1 MPGGGPRPYHPKSD
15 DEVWK
20 APPDPA
26 ALREL
31 ARRLDAFAFKLKNV
45 RDSIKYAVSTTG
57 WWGSGYNATMRAG
70 LAVSA
75 VLDRVASAYR
85 EFATSVRQLADEAE
99 KHWAEL
105 KKQSY
110 LKMFSLLV
118 DVVTIFLPLGK
129 ILSSMV
135 NGLSRAFTWIATR
148 LGTVM
153 PKGAVVQFVFG
164 QVAMLPVSLAIWG
177 TPELLAS
184 SLTNNWAFEPV
195 AFGVVFGLGAVFAHP
210 FFWRG
215 PKAGAGGA
223 TDVANVGGVSGQR
236 TSTGSTTSSVIS
248 NQPSLIKTIEGT
260 GLGIVPRNLD
270 SNGVSPLTSRPSTA
284 GSTVAPGEI
293 SARTPS
299 PVPDAASAGGPPAA
313 GAASSKALAGHPD
326 QVAVPPPVVGPRGA
340 GRGPSV
346 EHTPDPVVPPSRPGT
361 PSLFEATPPGGT
373 VAPPGIARDI
383 APPPAATS
391 RGEPAVTHPAE
402 GSGAVPRLP
411 VGRGGEPVP
420 PTLRME
426 PPPPGT
432 GERWVQPPDVSAGGG
447 PRGGAV
453 DLPGVGHGGA
463 GAGSV
468 PRVGAGAPVPQLP
481 GVRDVVPAGVGEQAL
496 PPVGRLAGGG
506 PRGGAVDLPGVGHDG
521 AGAGAG
527 SVPRV
532 GAGVPVPRLPEPAH
546 LGAAPPNVRAAAPS
560 PHGGPDE
567 AASLAPGAPGRRQVD
582 VSLSPGHELSAA
594 DSRAIGKLPSNGS
607 VAIRGGEG
615 QFPASSL
622 PNLRQTIWAG
632 TEGEL
637 VVRASRVKGLP
648 TDPSVVPTLRGRPVP
663 AAEADEFRV
672 FGSEAQARSAHP
684 TWSPTALRAGS
695 SSVTSVGEAS
705 VAAGQAAGVRPPT
718 RELPGEPVSVP
729 HDGSRLPSPTQRPV
743 PDADSGRPAST
754 NLGDP
759 AGTDPARAAS
769 AEWTRLPDGLHETR
783 DGGALR
789 LGSGDTEPGLVD
801 VPPGSRAVFD
811 GAGELRLVI
820 RPDGLSFDRDL
831 VGAWSARTERGEI
844 TVSRLTMPEQLTLAD
859 GRTITLRSGDQ
870 VRHEITNEVVA
881 YRVGRGADAVDGLGP
896 QGSGNTFL
904 RMGDGRWSV
913 ADIRLPEFQ
922 GWLAAANKAPQAARE
937 LFAIAER
944 YGPRVAPGRR
954 LNELD
959 DVAIGGLLRSDQGD
973 DVTAAVYEVIRRHTG
988 MEMRWTQADA
998 VDGLTTIAVV
1008 NMAAG
1013 EGKSLAYHAA
1023 VGRLAFRGEAVQYI
1037 STRDNLAARDAQ
1049 ALRGMYEPY
1058 GAKIHRM
1065 NEEGNVPTPV
1075 PGEPTIYVGTHNDI
1089 GFSYLGDKPIPGRT
1103 AVMDEIDEAL
1113 VFDDTLFQHSTGV
1126 GNPAAKAVVGQ
1137 VVWARDFLNS
1147 HRAGGSLTADDFN
1160 LGPGRRGAPG
1170 LTEEGLAKVERILGR
1185 APSEWQQK
1193 RLNLSALAEFH
1204 YRYKTH
1210 YTLDE
1215 HGKVVII
1222 NQTTHRVLKDLGA
1235 STERF
1240 GRETRWNDGLA
1251 QAIEAKHNLPIRAD
1265 ADTLKKVSA
1274 GEIYSSKNYDVV
1286 VGASGTALGKEVQF
1300 AQQGL
1305 SGKIRDVPRY
1315 FKSKLIEGN
1324 DLVFATTDEKLG
1336 ELVAH
1341 AARDAAAGRP
1351 QWIIAHDNALVS
1363 KLSDMFKAK
1372 AVDHTAVDADW
1383 FLKHGPRAEAA
1394 FQRVVDEGGQVGKI
1408 TVVNLQGARGVDVP
1422 ISASVAKLGGLDV
1435 KVTARSAISH
1445 DIDIQAMNRAAR
1457 SGQPGRAQFYTSLDD
1472 DLLVNANSP
1481 RATVTITRY
1490 EIAKQANQD
1499 LPTLW
1504 SAADLKQAEADVR
1517 ALVPVLQAEA
1527 QERFLA
1533 SITPTPRPTVAD
1545 PVPTP
1550 VPTAHAGT
1558 PARPSVDVTTP
1569 AEHPAAVPADGTQ
1582 PPASARN
1589 AVPGGLTP
1597 PAVEGMLRPSGA
1609 APIDPAVQL
1618 SALRAAAQAGAGLE
1632 IRQLADQPGYALTRN
1647 GGVDQIRAA
1656 SGLAFGQRSVLVVNP
1671 GVSGAGDTA
1680 EVTDFLDRLPD
1691 AHREA
1696 TLIDVGAGPR
1706 VPVDVVQGWADQ
1718 GWTGPGGTAPII
1730 VGVDRLDEAPNSKWF
1745 VPYVDTSNLRGPTS
1759 DQFAR
1764 YFLVYPSTGPVPG
1777 ATPHNLPA
1785 SGLANQ
1791 FELGQGWVLDTA
1803 RPGAALVSPPAA
1815 GPGQPPSRPLTGGPP
1830 GSNRLE
1836 VTGSATMPPE
1846 VKAQVHRL
1854 LSGLP
1859 PTVDL
1864 VVDGRSGR
1872 GLASWL
1878 ADLELAAL
1886 AQRMP
1891 SGYRAEPVPAGYV
1904 VGRDGARFA
1913 GLESARTMPR
1923 LTDSVVMFLDP
1934 SIGNTDAVTDILT
1947 AAHVTVRGRV
1957 VAHLNPPTPVD
1968 PVRAAN
1974 TAGELRQRAGVSVL
1988 IAAGDLAGPPAPNQF
2003 VPIGS
2008 VTGHYLVLPSPQ
2020 GRSPASATSD
2030 TGSVSGAASVT
2041 DGTSVTAPSSYG
2053 DMEPADGVSAAE
2065 IPSGFFLHGPVRS
2078 AADLNAASALPTSIL
2093 GTRVVPDALL
2103 FADLGSLA
2111 AAVESR
2117 RATNAPIFIDLR
2129 FAGAQR
2135 TPEWLTGIA
2144 EILGAPVLVDGELAE
2159 LAPAHS
2165 IGLDA
2170 EGRPLQGSG
2179 VAAAFLVRPQ
2189 ADARGWSV
2197 NRPRSTDLARLRV
2210 WRDHLQAKVDE
2221 GLAEAGPSAGNVQAT
2236 WRAFSETVGN
2246 AALRAGADDEAAQAE
2261 VATAV
2266 RAYVDASAQLP
2277 TQLSVLPTVAQ
2288 VLGVAPALS
2297 PLPATTGAD
2306 GRFVAGALG
2315 KALNAL
2321 ALVPDADVRGAAFD
2335 WNRWVSS
2342 VDPTADRLEI
2352 LKAATVRITDV
2363 FLAARP
2369 ADDPA
2374 SVRDAAVYL
2383 AGRGAI
2389 KTALGY
2395 LAEPDPSRRRRIV
2408 RAAVP
2413 EADADLLKALG
2424 DLSRGTAKLPSE
2436 KADVNMITTVANALV
2451 RPADVPDLHDTSAM
2465 AAAVDSLREPVPADV
2480 PDLHD
2485 TSAKAAALDSLR
2497 EPVPG
2502 TPTAGIDW
2510 VFDPNREM
2518 AAALGISREFV
2529 PRYLTDA
2536 ERVEWI
2542 DIINSLIARHPSLAN
2557 TLRVIAVATVDC

>member
-1 MPGGGPRPYHPKSD
+1 MPGGGPRPYHPQND
-15 DEVWK
+15 DEVWN

-31 ARRLDAFAFKLKNV
+31 ARRLDAFALKLENV
-45 RDSIKYAVSTTG
+45 RDSIKHGMSLTK
-57 WWGSGYNATMRAG
+57 WWGSGYNATMRAA
-70 LAVSA
+70 LATAGS
-75 VLDRVASAYR
+75 LNSLASAYR
-85 EFATSVRQLADEAE
+85 QFATSVRELADEAE
-99 KHWAEL
+99 KQWADL

-110 LKMFSLLV
+110 LKMISLLV
-118 DVVTIFLPLGK
+118 DIVSVVVPLGK
-129 ILSSMV
+129 IISSMV
-135 NGLSRAFTWIATR
+135 NGLTRALTWIATK

-153 PKGAVVQFVFG
+153 PTGAVVQFVFG

-177 TPELLAS
+177 VPEFTAS
-184 SLTNNWAFEPV
+184 ALTNNWGFDPV

-215 PKAGAGGA
+215 PKAGAAGA
-223 TDVANVGGVSGQR
+223 TDVQKVGVGPSQR
-236 TSTGSTTSSVIS
+236 PASTTSSTTTYQTTPIT
-248 NQPSLIKTIEGT
+248 PIEGT
-260 GLGIVPRNLD
+260 GLGFVPKTVD
-270 SNGVSPLTSRPSTA
+270 ISPPSSRPSTA
-284 GSTVAPGEI
+284 GGTGSTFTVSEASSRP
-293 SARTPS
+293 PS

-313 GAASSKALAGHPD
+313 GAASPKVLAGHPD
-326 QVAVPPPVVGPRGA
+326 QAAVLPPVVGPRGV
-340 GRGPSV
+340 GRGASF
-346 EHTPDPVVPPSRPGT
+346 EQTPDPVVPPRRPGT
-361 PSLFEATPPGGT
+361 FEATPSGGAVT
-373 VAPPGIARDI
+373 SPGIAGDF
-383 APPPAATS
+383 APPPAATA
-391 RGEPAVTHPAE
+391 RGGSAVTHPVE

-411 VGRGGEPVP
+411 SLRDSLPSGVGEGAALPPV
-420 PTLRME
+420 
-426 PPPPGT
+426 
-432 GERWVQPPDVSAGGG
+432 AGGTA
-447 PRGGAV
+447 RGAAV
-453 DLPGVGHGGA
+453 DLSGVGHGVGGANPASRVDAGTPAPRLPSLRGVLPGVGEEALPPVAGGTARGAAVDPSGVGHGG
-463 GAGSV
+463 
-468 PRVGAGAPVPQLP
+468 
-481 GVRDVVPAGVGEQAL
+481 
-496 PPVGRLAGGG
+496 
-506 PRGGAVDLPGVGHDG
+506 GGANPASRLS
-521 AGAGAG
+521 AGTPA
-527 SVPRV
+527 
-532 GAGVPVPRLPEPAH
+532 PRLPEPAH
-546 LGAAPPNVRAAAPS
+546 LGAAPPNVKAATPS
-560 PHGGPDE
+560 PHGGPNE
-567 AASLAPGAPGRRQVD
+567 AASLAPGTPGRRQVD
-582 VSLSPGHELSAA
+582 VSLSTGYELSAA

-615 QFPASSL
+615 QFQASSL
-622 PNLRQTIWAG
+622 PELRRTIWGAGG

-637 VVRASRVKGLP
+637 VVPASRVNGLP
-648 TDPSVVPTLRGRPVP
+648 TDRSVVPTLRGAPV
-663 AAEADEFRV
+663 AAKMADEFRV

-684 TWSPTALRAGS
+684 TWSPTASRAGS
-695 SSVTSVGEAS
+695 SGVTSVGEES
-705 VAAGQAAGVRPPT
+705 VAAAGQVAGVRPPT
-718 RELPGEPVSVP
+718 RELPGEGVSSL
-729 HDGSRLPSPTQRPV
+729 HDGSHLPSPTQRPV
-743 PDADSGRPAST
+743 PDADPGRPAST
-754 NLGDP
+754 NLGDL
-759 AGTDPARAAS
+759 AGTDPAQSAS

-820 RPDGLSFDRDL
+820 RPDGVSFDRDL
-831 VGAWSARTERGEI
+831 IGTWWSRDGRGEI
-844 TVSRLTMPEQLTLAD
+844 TLSRLTEPEQLTLTD
-859 GRTITLRSGDQ
+859 GRTITLRSGDE

-913 ADIRLPEFQ
+913 ADIQLPEFH

-944 YGPRVAPGRR
+944 YGPRVAPGQR

-959 DVAIGGLLRSDQGD
+959 DVAIGGLLRSDQKD

-988 MEMRWTQADA
+988 MEMRWTQADL
-998 VDGLTTIAVV
+998 VDGLTTIQVG

-1023 VGRLAFRGEAVQYI
+1023 MGRLAFRGEAAQYI

-1049 ALRGMYEPY
+1049 ALRDLYEPY

-1065 NEEGNVPTPV
+1065 NEEGNVPKPV

-1089 GFSYLGDKPIPGRT
+1089 GFSYLGEKPIPGRT

-1113 VFDDTLFQHSTGV
+1113 VYDDTLFQHSTGV
-1126 GNPAAKAVVGQ
+1126 GNPAAKAVAGQ
-1137 VVWARDFLNS
+1137 VVWARDFLHSHS
-1147 HRAGGSLTADDFN
+1147 HRAGGSLTPDDFN
-1160 LGPGRRGAPG
+1160 FDPRRRANNPW
-1170 LTEEGLAKVERILGR
+1170 LTEEGMAKVERILGR

-1193 RLNLSALAEFH
+1193 RLNGAALAEFH

-1215 HGKVVII
+1215 DGKVVII
-1222 NQTTHRVLKDLGA
+1222 NQTTHRVLKDLAA
-1235 STERF
+1235 STEKF

-1274 GEIYSSKNYDVV
+1274 AEIYSSKNYDVV

-1305 SGKIRDVPRY
+1305 SGEIRDVPRY
-1315 FKSKLIEGN
+1315 FKSKLTIGD
-1324 DLVFATTDEKLG
+1324 DLVFATTDGKLDAI
-1336 ELVAH
+1336 VAH
-1341 AARDAAAGRP
+1341 AMRDAKAGRP

-1363 KLSDMFKAK
+1363 KLADMFKAK

-1383 FLKHGPRAEAA
+1383 FLKHGPRAEAE

-1422 ISASVAKLGGLDV
+1422 ISAQVAKLGGLDV
-1435 KVTARSAISH
+1435 KVTARSGISH

-1472 DLLVNANSP
+1472 DLFVHAGTP

-1490 EIAKQANQD
+1490 AVAKQVSQER
-1499 LPTLW
+1499 PHLW
-1504 SAADLKQAEADVR
+1504 SAADLQKAEADVR
-1517 ALVPVLQAEA
+1517 ALVPDLQREA
-1527 QERFLA
+1527 QERFLS
-1533 SITPTPRPTVAD
+1533 SITRTPRPTGAD

-1550 VPTAHAGT
+1550 VPTVHAGT
-1558 PARPSVDVTTP
+1558 PARPSADITP
-1569 AEHPAAVPADGTQ
+1569 PGEHPAAVPADGAQ

-1632 IRQLADQPGYALTRN
+1632 IRQLADQSGYALTRN
-1647 GGVDQIRAA
+1647 GGVDQVRAA

-1680 EVTDFLDRLPD
+1680 EVTEFLDRLPD

-1696 TLIDVGAGPR
+1696 MLIDVGAGPR

-1718 GWTGPGGTAPII
+1718 GWTGPGGNAPII
-1730 VGVDRLDEAPNSKWF
+1730 VPVDRLPEAPNSKWF
-1745 VPYVDTSNLRGPTS
+1745 VPYVDTPNLRGPTS
-1759 DQFAR
+1759 DQFAS

-1785 SGLANQ
+1785 SGLANR

-1815 GPGQPPSRPLTGGPP
+1815 DPGQPSSRPLAGGPP

-1836 VTGSATMPPE
+1836 VTGSAMMPPE

-1854 LSGLP
+1854 LSELP
-1859 PTVDL
+1859 RTVVDNL
-1864 VVDGRSGR
+1864 VVDGRSGQA
-1872 GLASWL
+1872 LAPWL
-1878 ADLELAAL
+1878 ADLEFAAL

-1891 SGYRAEPVPAGYV
+1891 SGYKAEAVPAGYV
-1904 VGRDGARFA
+1904 VGRDGARLA
-1913 GLESARTMPR
+1913 GLESARTLRR
-1923 LTDSVVMFLDP
+1923 LTGSVVMFLDP

-1947 AAHVTVRGRV
+1947 AAQGVVRDRV
-1957 VAHLNPPTPVD
+1957 VAHLNPPTAVD

-1974 TAGELRQRAGVSVL
+1974 TAGELRQRAGVPVL
-1988 IAAGDLAGPPAPNQF
+1988 IAAGDLAGQPAPNQF

-2030 TGSVSGAASVT
+2030 TGSGSDAASGT
-2041 DGTSVTAPSSYG
+2041 DDTSVTPPSSYG
-2053 DMEPADGVSAAE
+2053 DREPADVVSAAA
-2065 IPSGFFLHGPVRS
+2065 IPSGFFLHGPVWS
-2078 AADLNAASALPTSIL
+2078 AADLNAASELPTSIL
-2093 GTRVVPDALL
+2093 GTRIVPDALL
-2103 FADLGSLA
+2103 FAELGSLA

-2117 RATNAPIFIDLR
+2117 RTTNAPIFIDPR

-2135 TPEWLTGIA
+2135 TPEWLTGVA
-2144 EILGAPVLVDGELAE
+2144 EILGAPVLVDGELTE

-2179 VAAAFLVRPQ
+2179 VAAAFLVKPQ
-2189 ADARGWSV
+2189 AGARPG
-2197 NRPRSTDLARLRV
+2197 STDLVRLRV
-2210 WRDHLQAKVDE
+2210 WRDQLQAKVDE
-2221 GLAEAGPSAGNVQAT
+2221 WLAMADPSAGNVQAT
-2236 WRAFSETVGN
+2236 WRAFSDTVDH
-2246 AALRAGADDEAAQAE
+2246 AALRAGADNGAAQAG
-2261 VATAV
+2261 VAPAV
-2266 RAYVDASAQLP
+2266 RAYVEVSAQLP

-2321 ALVPDADVRGAAFD
+2321 SLVPEADVRGAAFD

-2342 VDPTADRLEI
+2342 VDATAHRLEI
-2352 LKAATVRITDV
+2352 LKAATARVTDV
-2363 FLAARP
+2363 FLAAQP
-2369 ADDPA
+2369 ADNPD

-2389 KTALGY
+2389 QTALGY

-2413 EADADLLKALG
+2413 NADADLLKALR
-2424 DLSRGTAKLPSE
+2424 DLARGTAKLNSE
-2436 KADVNMITTVANALV
+2436 KADANMIATVANALV
-2451 RPADVPDLHDTSAM
+2451 RQADVPDLHDASAM
-2465 AAAVDSLREPVPADV
+2465 AAAVDSLREPVPGIPMD
-2480 PDLHD
+2480 
-2485 TSAKAAALDSLR
+2485 
-2497 EPVPG
+2497 
-2502 TPTAGIDW
+2502 GIDL

-2542 DIINSLIARHPSLAN
+2542 EIINSLVARYPSLAN
-2557 TLRVIAVATVDC
+2557 TLRVIAVAAVDC